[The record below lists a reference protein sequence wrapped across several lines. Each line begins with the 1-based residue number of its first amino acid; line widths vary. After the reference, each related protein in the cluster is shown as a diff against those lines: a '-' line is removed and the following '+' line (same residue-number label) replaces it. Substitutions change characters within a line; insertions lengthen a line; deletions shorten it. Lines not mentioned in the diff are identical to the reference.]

1 MKFSNNEH
9 ATYGS
14 VALKP
19 QASCNLVLLQ
29 GGSRQNQPDCR
40 GLDSKDA
47 SRAPRAAHSA
57 VAAVYGFACE
67 AAERIEPLPEPMARP
82 CSPSDKQEL
91 AGVAACIGCIVFVLV
106 ASVLLRGIL

>member
-1 MKFSNNEH
+1 MKFSNNEY

-19 QASCNLVLLQ
+19 QASCNLVLLH
-29 GGSRQNQPDCR
+29 GGSGQNQLGCR

-47 SRAPRAAHSA
+47 SYAPHASHSA
-57 VAAVYGFACE
+57 VAAIVDFACG
-67 AAERIEPLPEPMARP
+67 AAERIEALPEPMARP

-91 AGVAACIGCIVFVLV
+91 AGVVACIGCIVFVLV